1 MFDYIAVSDVET
13 ILDDLLVIKHI
24 DKEES
29 LLSLSYKKGYREALE
44 QVKLELRQPDVMAR
58 MLKLRSVNKEEK

>member
-13 ILDDLLVIKHI
+13 IVDNLLVIKHI

-29 LLSLSYKKGYREALE
+29 LLTLAYKKGYKEALE
-44 QVKLELRQPDVMAR
+44 QVLLELNQKDVKAR
-58 MLKLRSVNKEEK
+58 MLKLRNVSKEEK

>member
-13 ILDDLLVIKHI
+13 ILDNLLVIKHI

-29 LLSLSYKKGYREALE
+29 LFSLAYKKGYREALE
-44 QVKLELRQPDVMAR
+44 QVKLELQQPDVKAR